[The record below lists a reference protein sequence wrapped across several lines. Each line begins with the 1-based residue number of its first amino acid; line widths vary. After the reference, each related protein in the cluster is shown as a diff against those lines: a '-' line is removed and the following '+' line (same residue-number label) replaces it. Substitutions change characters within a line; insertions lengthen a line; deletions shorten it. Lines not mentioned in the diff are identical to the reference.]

1 MKTPDR
7 SASPRPATAPET
19 SEHSP
24 TAPGSRRQFLAAGTV
39 GLVGL
44 SVFGATRLRK
54 RGETDQGEMPT
65 PAQEMAG
72 VQLPPGNDLA
82 AHSTAENRFWNRV
95 LMDHARFF
103 TMLMPGSEL
112 SGPRDEAMDFAKSF
126 RSQLEKALKAD
137 LRKDT
142 YAEFN
147 RTSLDMARRFAEW
160 KLRMR
165 DDQASGKIWTLVWPS
180 FFQAASMEAGRFA
193 KRLDQLNRGASE
205 FERSEVIPFWMSD
218 NADHSAMIAHFL
230 DPQEHRLIHHAME
243 SSKKYTR
250 MRAAP
255 PARQGPSDPALET
268 AQEIVTFETE
278 IHQGILDGTVHSIL
292 QPLMTDH
299 MRREGMRFV
308 EELKRAQ

>member
-1 MKTPDR
+1 MKTAD
-7 SASPRPATAPET
+7 SPAAPSSP
-19 SEHSP
+19 SESP
-24 TAPGSRRQFLAAGTV
+24 TTPGSRRQFLAAGTA
-39 GLVGL
+39 GLLGL

-54 RGETDQGEMPT
+54 RGEADQGEMPT

-72 VQLPPGNDLA
+72 IQLPAGSDVA
-82 AHSTAENRFWNRV
+82 AHSTAENRFWNRI

-126 RSQLEKALKAD
+126 RSQLEKALKTD
-137 LRKDT
+137 LKKDT
-142 YAEFN
+142 YEEFN
-147 RTSLDMARRFAEW
+147 RTSLDHAKRFEEW
-160 KLRMR
+160 RLRMR
-165 DDQASGKIWTLVWPS
+165 DEQASGKIWTLVWPS

-193 KRLDQLNRGASE
+193 KRLEQLNRGASE

-218 NADHSAMIAHFL
+218 NSDHSAMIAHFL
-230 DPQEHRLIHHAME
+230 DPQEHRLIQHAMV
-243 SSKKYTR
+243 SSKKYSR

-255 PARQGPSDPALET
+255 PARHGTADPALET

-278 IHQGILDGTVHSIL
+278 IHQGILEGTVHSIL